1 MCCKDIC
8 ADVRSVN
15 AAVRM
20 PSRREFGFHSDNY
33 GENMTKSEFLEKL
46 RTRENFARAVL
57 HKISIDRQAKRC
69 EFFIVTDRAYTPED
83 ETFALE
89 TVRAAVPSSLESVVM
104 IRKLVADA
112 QLVKRK
118 IAEYL
123 GQNHRAAAAFATA
136 DDITVEQQD
145 GKIRFV
151 FGVDEEERRFF
162 ETRDILPGVV
172 RMLENNFCDTFEG
185 ALEYKDKGQIPEEEE
200 AEEEEETFDYRPP
213 RTFRICDFETID
225 FADVPKIAIYI
236 KDCTFR
242 SASLTICGQ
251 IEFVQERTSQKGKPY
266 LRFTISDSTARM
278 TFSYFIKK
286 KTEEKVRALKQ
297 GDYIVCTGENEFF
310 NDRLSFT
317 ARYVNR
323 GNPPPDFVPEKL
335 PAKSVPA
342 HYKVVSPDKLTDY
355 NQINLFDHSE
365 IPDCLRENTFVV
377 FDLETTGLVNVPTNG
392 KMDTITE
399 IGAVKIIGGEIRERF
414 TTLVNPERKL
424 DEEIVKLTGI
434 TDEMVKDAPKIA
446 DVIPDFYKFC
456 DGCYLVG
463 HNVQF
468 DYRFV
473 QYYAQK
479 EEYSFEQK
487 TFDTLAIAQSELF
500 LKNYKLDTI
509 ADHYG
514 ITFNHHRA
522 WDDALTTAKIFIE
535 LIKAKKCLPNA

>member
-1 MCCKDIC
+1 
-8 ADVRSVN
+8 
-15 AAVRM
+15 
-20 PSRREFGFHSDNY
+20 
-33 GENMTKSEFLEKL
+33 MTKAEFLEKL

-57 HKISIDRQAKRC
+57 HKITIDREGKRC
-69 EFFIVTDRAYTPED
+69 VFSVVTDCAYTPED
-83 ETFALE
+83 EAFARNA
-89 TVRAAVPSSLESVVM
+89 VREAVPRSLEGEVE
-104 IRKLVADA
+104 IRKLVADP
-112 QLVKRK
+112 QLVRRK
-118 IAEYL
+118 ITEYL
-123 GQNHRAAAAFATA
+123 GRNHRAAAAFATA
-136 DDITVEQQD
+136 EDITVED
-145 GKIRFV
+145 CGDRIKFI
-151 FGVDEEERRFF
+151 FGVDEEEKRFF

-172 RMLENNFCDTFEG
+172 KMLESNFCNKFEG
-185 ALEYKDKGQIPEEEE
+185 ALEYKDKGDLSQEED
-200 AEEEEETFDYRPP
+200 APEEEETFDYRPP
-213 RTFRICDFETID
+213 RTFKICDFETID
-225 FADVPKIAIYI
+225 FADVPKVATYI

-242 SASLTICGQ
+242 SNSLTICGQ

-266 LRFTISDSTARM
+266 LRFTISDTTAR
-278 TFSYFIKK
+278 TSFSYFIRK
-286 KTEEKVRALKQ
+286 KTEEKIRALKQ

-317 ARYVNR
+317 ARYINR
-323 GNPPPDFVPEKL
+323 GAPPPDFVPEKL
-335 PAKSVPA
+335 PAKAVPS
-342 HYKVVSPDKLTDY
+342 HYKVVAPDKLTDY
-355 NQINLFDHSE
+355 NQINLFDQST
-365 IPDCLRENTFVV
+365 IPDCLKENTFVV

-434 TDEMVKDAPKIA
+434 TDDMVKDAPKIA
-446 DVIPDFYKFC
+446 EVIPDFYKFC

-468 DYRFV
+468 DYRFI

-487 TFDTLAIAQSELF
+487 TFDTLSIAQSELF

-509 ADHYG
+509 ADYYG
-514 ITFNHHRA
+514 IAFNHHRA